1 MKNRAVFFDRD
12 DTLIKNV
19 PYLGDP
25 SLVSLMPFAQESLER
40 LQKNGFKLFIVSN
53 QSGVGRGYITQEQ
66 VHAVNKEMLK
76 QLGANFFTEI
86 YSAFSAPGSLLD
98 DGRKPN
104 PKLVL
109 EAANRY
115 EIDLKKS
122 YFIGDRLSDIQCAHN
137 AGCHAVLLLTGD
149 YHEEKAAASDL
160 AQFIAHSLEEATQ
173 WIVTHAA
180 PL

>member
-1 MKNRAVFFDRD
+1 MNHRAVFFDRD

-25 SLVSLMPFAQESLER
+25 SLVSLMPHARESLEI
-40 LQKNGFKLFIVSN
+40 LQKNGFKLFVVSN

-66 VHAVNKEMLK
+66 VHAVNQEMIR
-76 QLGANFFTEI
+76 QLGESYFTAI

-109 EAANRY
+109 EAAEEYKLNLA
-115 EIDLKKS
+115 ES
-122 YFIGDRLSDIQCAHN
+122 YFIGDRLSDMQCARN
-137 AGCHAVLLLTGD
+137 AGCQAILLLTGD
-149 YHEEKAAASDL
+149 YQDEKSEAGNQAH
-160 AQFIAHSLEEATQ
+160 FIAHSLEMATD
-173 WIVTHAA
+173 WIIHSNSR
-180 PL
+180 L